1 MELPEE
7 NALENRKIQIN
18 VNGIARFI
26 PALHSEWTI
35 VSREWISYNQP
46 PKVSELSLPGFKD
59 NWLTRSDLIIDDLK
73 ALLSFPYHVFWSQMK
88 YDRDLHK
95 NLGRL
100 LKRLPRPH
108 DRSAIY
114 PDEDVQSKCAE
125 ILRLSFFVF
134 LRMSTRKESTA
145 NFMSAKF
152 FSDLI
157 YNDFLFDIA
166 RVLDICAIYY
176 EGNQRLLKKMIEHL
190 FTVQPKYLNDLKSC
204 SQTIVESVNNAT
216 TMLEN
221 YLQSRQ
227 SLNSNEFEDVTLYA
241 TGLFI

>member
-1 MELPEE
+1 MDQAEE

-26 PALHSEWTI
+26 PALHSEWI
-35 VSREWISYNQP
+35 VSKEWITYIQP
-46 PKVSELSLPGFKD
+46 PKMSELTLPGFKD
-59 NWLTRSDLIIDDLK
+59 NWLTRSDLVVDDLK

-95 NLGRL
+95 SLGRL

-108 DRSAIY
+108 DRNAIY
-114 PDEDVQSKCAE
+114 PDEEVLSKCAE
-125 ILRLSFFVF
+125 ILRLSFLVF
-134 LRMSTRKESTA
+134 LRMSTRKESA
-145 NFMSAKF
+145 SNFMSARF

-176 EGNQRLLKKMIEHL
+176 EGNHRLLKKMIDHL
-190 FTVQPKYLNDLKSC
+190 FQVQPKYLNDLKNC
-204 SQTIVESVNNAT
+204 SQTIVESVQNAT
-216 TMLEN
+216 AMLEK

-227 SLNSNEFEDVTLYA
+227 SLGDIEFEDVTLYA
-241 TGLFI
+241 TGLLM